1 MKKLIT
7 ILLCL
12 VFVLSCC
19 PFTAWADN
27 NSSETVS
34 DDQLCLF
41 YLRVVAEMSSRKLL
55 TDDQLGEALTFVN
68 IEKLHDEGLL
78 TDDEYTTLFL
88 LTLALGKKSNTTT
101 ESDLPNDYTFGQGT
115 FIVGQDLKAGT
126 YDITCTSTS
135 DEGLSNSMSEFGGIY
150 SNYGM
155 DDYADM
161 FGSLGDMYGSIGGMT
176 VKTYKANASYSD
188 QYLTLKSGETARIIL
203 EDGGKIEISDGTAEL
218 TWIR

>member
-1 MKKLIT
+1 MKKLSALVLAICLMLSMGQIAYAENAEKST
-7 ILLCL
+7 ELKQAIECVSKLSSDEQIYLCDYIIG
-12 VFVLSCC
+12 VLIGGGSI
-19 PFTAWADN
+19 N
-27 NSSETVS
+27 LES
-34 DDQLCLF
+34 
-41 YLRVVAEMSSRKLL
+41 
-55 TDDQLGEALTFVN
+55 
-68 IEKLHDEGLL
+68 GLMASAIIHGTPL
-78 TDDEYTTLFL
+78 DSLKTSAPNQTEY
-88 LTLALGKKSNTTT
+88 S
-101 ESDLPNDYTFGQGT
+101 FGQGT

-135 DEGLSNSMSEFGGIY
+135 DENMSGSMSGFSDFY
-150 SNYGM
+150 ASQGM
-155 DDYADM
+155 DDFASM

>member
-1 MKKLIT
+1 MKKIITLILT
-7 ILLCL
+7 LCL
-12 VFVLSCC
+12 ILSIG
-19 PFTAWADN
+19 
-27 NSSETVS
+27 
-34 DDQLCLF
+34 Q
-41 YLRVVAEMSSRKLL
+41 VVYAESAEESAEFK
-55 TDDQLGEALTFVN
+55 QA
-68 IEKLHDEGLL
+68 K
-78 TDDEYTTLFL
+78 EYTSKLSNDEMLNLCEYIMGRLGGNGTIEIKNVIYADL
-88 LTLALGKKSNTTT
+88 LLHGVPLESLQATTDQT
-101 ESDLPNDYTFGQGT
+101 EYSFGQGT

-135 DEGLSNSMSEFGGIY
+135 DENMSGSMSGFSDFY
-150 SNYGM
+150 ASQGM
-155 DDYADM
+155 DDFANM

>member
-1 MKKLIT
+1 MKKIITLILT
-7 ILLCL
+7 LCL
-12 VFVLSCC
+12 ILSIGQVVYAESAEESAEFKQAKEYASKLSNDEMLNLCEYIMGRLGGNG
-19 PFTAWADN
+19 TIEVKNVIYADLLLHGVPLE
-27 NSSETVS
+27 SLQATT
-34 DDQLCLF
+34 DQ
-41 YLRVVAEMSSRKLL
+41 
-55 TDDQLGEALTFVN
+55 T
-68 IEKLHDEGLL
+68 
-78 TDDEYTTLFL
+78 EY
-88 LTLALGKKSNTTT
+88 S
-101 ESDLPNDYTFGQGT
+101 FGQGT

-135 DEGLSNSMSEFGGIY
+135 DENMSGSMSGFSDFY
-150 SNYGM
+150 ASQGM
-155 DDYADM
+155 DDFANM